1 MQVIL
6 DYGDQ
11 NPARI
16 RVGLRG
22 RTMNVGAASGKPCP
36 RFVFANDQDF
46 AYGRFLLD
54 ERSRTEVMS
63 RLGSMP
69 DVFLR
74 TLLWGSLWDSVREA
88 QLDPSTYLDLAAKL
102 LPGETD
108 EELARNILARVTTAL
123 HRYVSDE
130 TRRRLVPGFETMAAQ
145 RMIDSP
151 DVDLRIVWFRALQG
165 LAETPIG
172 LGQLKN
178 LLDGRLWVP
187 GVELRSLDRWN
198 MVTAVL
204 AMGDTE
210 GESFFTAER
219 ERDSSGDGQ
228 KYAYAAEAA
237 RPDAD
242 TKAKFFEEYSRT
254 DSHPEDWIE
263 QSLLP
268 FNSWSQS
275 ELTGMYLKQ
284 ALDALPDIKR
294 DRKIFFLDD
303 WLDAFIYGQQ
313 SLDARDEVHRYLS
326 RSDIDK
332 DLRLKILEMVD
343 ELDRTVSI
351 RRAFPN

>member
-1 MQVIL
+1 
-6 DYGDQ
+6 
-11 NPARI
+11 
-16 RVGLRG
+16 
-22 RTMNVGAASGKPCP
+22 MNVGAAAGKPCP

-54 ERSRTEVMS
+54 ERSRAEVMS

-74 TLLWGSLWDSVREA
+74 ALLWGSLWESVREA
-88 QLDPSTYLDLAAKL
+88 QLAPAAYLELAAKL

-130 TRRRLVPGFETMAAQ
+130 TRRRLVPGFETLAAEQ
-145 RMIDSP
+145 MVQSP
-151 DVDLRIVWFRALQG
+151 DVNLRIVWFRALQG
-165 LAETPIG
+165 LAETPVG

-204 AMGDTE
+204 AMGDSE
-210 GESFFTAER
+210 GTYFFNAER
-219 ERDSSGDGQ
+219 ERDPSGDGL

-237 RPDAD
+237 LPDPD
-242 TKAKFFEEYSRT
+242 TKAKFFAEYLRT
-254 DSHPEDWIE
+254 DSNPEDWIE

-268 FNSWSQS
+268 FNSWNQS

-284 ALDALPDIKR
+284 ALDALPDIKK

-313 SLDARDEVHRYLS
+313 STDARNEVHHYLDS
-326 RSDIDK
+326 AHPEK

-343 ELDRTVSI
+343 ELDRTVAI
-351 RRAFPN
+351 RHAFP